1 MKNKKLLNIFILLL
15 SLVTLI
21 TNVLLFAFPAYGA
34 NTSTLFV
41 VLFWVFDALTLVC
54 LLASILIT
62 LIALFMD
69 DYICSKMTEAF
80 VLVAFATALINTI
93 IFALSKNSLTFLYA
107 LVVILTF
114 VTANISQVL
123 RLLSSA
129 KTWGA
134 DFKALVK
141 THKPQN
147 KEVAEENVEEQTE
160 ENTTLS
166 DENGD
171 VVTFNFG
178 DEE

>member
-34 NTSTLFV
+34 NTSTLFII
-41 VLFWVFDALTLVC
+41 LFWVFDSLTLVC

-62 LIALFMD
+62 LVALFMD

-80 VLVAFATALINTI
+80 VLVAFATTLINTI
-93 IFALSKNSLTFLYA
+93 IFALSGNSLTFLYA

-114 VTANISQVL
+114 VTANISQAL
-123 RLLSSA
+123 RLLASS
-129 KTWGA
+129 KTWGS
-134 DFKALVK
+134 DFKALIK

-147 KEVAEENVEEQTE
+147 KEIAEENTE
-160 ENTTLS
+160 DTTENSTTLS
-166 DENGD
+166 NENGE

>member
-15 SLVTLI
+15 SLLTLI
-21 TNVLLFAFPAYGA
+21 TNILLFAFPAYGA
-34 NTSTLFV
+34 NTSTLFII
-41 VLFWVFDALTLVC
+41 LFWIFNSLTLIC

-80 VLVAFATALINTI
+80 VLVSFATTLINTI
-93 IFALSKNSLTFLYA
+93 IFALSGNSLTFLYA
-107 LVVILTF
+107 LVIILTF

-141 THKPQN
+141 THKSQN
-147 KEVAEENVEEQTE
+147 KDETE
-160 ENTTLS
+160 ENTEESTSDNTTLS
-166 DENGD
+166 NENGD

-178 DEE
+178 DDE